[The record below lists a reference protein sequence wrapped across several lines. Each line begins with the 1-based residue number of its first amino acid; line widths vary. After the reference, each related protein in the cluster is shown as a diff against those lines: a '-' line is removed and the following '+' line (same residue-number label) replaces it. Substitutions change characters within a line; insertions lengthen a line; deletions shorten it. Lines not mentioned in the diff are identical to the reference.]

1 MSRVSVVVPVYNV
14 EKYLKRCVD
23 SIRSQTL
30 EDMEI
35 ILVDDGTPD
44 NSGALC
50 DAWAKEDARIRVI
63 HKENG
68 RSYLRLEGWGG
79 SRHGGLCGIC
89 GR

>member
-35 ILVDDGTPD
+35 ILVD
-44 NSGALC
+44 
-50 DAWAKEDARIRVI
+50 EDL
-63 HKENG
+63 G
-68 RSYLRLEGWGG
+68 
-79 SRHGGLCGIC
+79 C
-89 GR
+89 